1 MIKIGI
7 TKENDKIGDVRT
19 PLSPKQ
25 SKEIKINSGF
35 NVEVQSSK
43 IRCFSDEDYMKEGI
57 KIVNNLNKSDFI
69 FGIKEADEN
78 KLIND
83 KTYFM
88 FSHTIKKQPHNRDLL
103 LKILRKKIR
112 LIDYECLK
120 KKGKR
125 IVAFGKYAGIAG
137 AYNTIMAYGKKIK
150 SFNLKRLS
158 HFKNKK
164 ELYLFSEK
172 NPIIKKVRTLIIG
185 NGRVAKGAVELLK
198 YFGFK
203 NVTID
208 EYKKDINNKPVYCIL
223 KTKDYIKNIS
233 GNSFSKSDYYK
244 NPNKYKSIFPKLK
257 DKTDILINA
266 SYWDPRYPR
275 IFEEKNVDKNF
286 PIKVIGDIT
295 CDING
300 SIPLT
305 KFASTINEPF
315 FDYCI
320 QSRKVIKP
328 FSEGKTVTMMTI
340 DNLPSELPRDS
351 SNYFGRVLMK
361 YLIPFL
367 KEKDNKIINRATIAE
382 KGSLTKK
389 YEYLRD
395 YIA

>member
-25 SKEIKINSGF
+25 SKEIKNKTGF
-35 NVEVQSSK
+35 NVEVQGSK
-43 IRCFSDEDYMKEGI
+43 IRCFSDDDYMKEGI
-57 KIVNNLNKSDFI
+57 DVVNNLNKSDFI
-69 FGIKEADEN
+69 FGIKEADEK
-78 KLIND
+78 KLIKD

-88 FSHTIKKQPHNRDLL
+88 FSHTIKKQPHNRGLL
-103 LKILRKKIR
+103 QKVLQKKIR

-120 KKGKR
+120 KEGKR

-137 AYNTIMAYGKKIK
+137 AYNTLMAYGEKIK
-150 SFNLKRLS
+150 LFNLKRLS

-164 ELYLFSEK
+164 ELYLFSKK
-172 NPIIKKVRTLIIG
+172 NPVIKKIRSLIIG
-185 NGRVAKGAVELLK
+185 NGRVAKGVIELLNS
-198 YFGFK
+198 FGFN
-203 NVTID
+203 NVTIE
-208 EYKKDINNKPVYCIL
+208 EYKKDLEKGPVYCIL
-223 KTKDYIKNIS
+223 KTKDYIENIS
-233 GNSFSKSDYYK
+233 GNKFSKADYYK
-244 NPNKYKSIFPKLK
+244 KPEKYKSNFLQLI
-257 DKTDILINA
+257 DKTDMLINA

-275 IFEEKNVDKNF
+275 LFEEKNVDDNF
-286 PIKVIGDIT
+286 SIKVIGDIT

-305 KFASTINEPF
+305 KFASTIKKPF

-320 QSRKVIKP
+320 KSRKIIKP
-328 FSEGKTVTMMTI
+328 FSKGKTVTMMTI

-351 SNYFGRVLMK
+351 SNYFGRILMK

-367 KEKDNKIINRATIAE
+367 KERGNKIINGATIAE
-382 KGSLTKK
+382 KGSLTKR

-395 YIA
+395 YIS